1 MLALTRPLNALLL
14 GEGEAQHLGFN
25 IERIKR
31 FAILFT
37 ALVTGASVALT
48 GIIGFVG
55 LVVPHLVR
63 LIIGADH
70 RNLLPATVLLGT
82 SLVLVADLISRLVVL
97 PAELPIGIVTS
108 FIGAPIFIWLLLMRQ
123 RGGI

>member
-1 MLALTRPLNALLL
+1 
-14 GEGEAQHLGFN
+14 
-25 IERIKR
+25 
-31 FAILFT
+31 
-37 ALVTGASVALT
+37 V
-48 GIIGFVG
+48 
-55 LVVPHLVR
+55 VVPHLVR

-70 RNLLPATVLLGT
+70 RNLLPATILLGT
-82 SLVLVADLISRLVVL
+82 SLVLVADLISRLIVL